1 MDSIGGV
8 ETKKSKKSNYEGPN
22 KICYVPTFIIGRNL
36 SFQPTN
42 EAVCTSVLSKR
53 WIYLLTFITKLE
65 FEDGDTFCRKITIR
79 KASFYNI
86 MDKVLLRLRVQLSKI
101 SLFFLQRVITITVLI
116 RRYLTL

>member
-22 KICYVPTFIIGRNL
+22 KICYVPTFIIGR
-36 SFQPTN
+36 SFSFLPTN

-53 WIYLLTFITKLE
+53 WIYLLKFITKLE

-79 KASFYNI
+79 KASFYNF
-86 MDKVLLRLRVQLSKI
+86 MDKVLFHLKSSIIQKFLSFSYKELLE
-101 SLFFLQRVITITVLI
+101 SPCW
-116 RRYLTL
+116 

>member
-22 KICYVPTFIIGRNL
+22 KICYVPTFIIGHNV
-36 SFQPTN
+36 SFLPTN

-79 KASFYNI
+79 KASFYNF
-86 MDKVLLRLRVQLSKI
+86 MDKVLLRLKSSIIQNF
-101 SLFFLQRVITITVLI
+101 SLF
-116 RRYLTL
+116 LTKSY